1 MQGEYFIIIKREIAN
16 ELLQKRDAYRM
27 EMDEIKQKVLED
39 VDPEIHRQKKREK
52 RRYRAV
58 VTLEFVGLI
67 VVIMAV
73 FYILMGIST
82 VQGNSMYPTLHNGE
96 RVIYNRRNSD
106 YKVGDVI
113 VLKRPNGE
121 EFVKRIVAVAGD
133 TVNIQNGKLYV
144 NGEEEKLDGPIGET
158 KTSDDSDVQYP
169 VTVEDNQVFVMG
181 DNREVSE
188 DSRMF
193 GAVSLD
199 DVKGKITW
207 YLGRL

>member
-1 MQGEYFIIIKREIAN
+1 
-16 ELLQKRDAYRM
+16 M

>member
-1 MQGEYFIIIKREIAN
+1 MEI
-16 ELLQKRDAYRM
+16 
-27 EMDEIKQKVLED
+27 DEIKQKVLED
-39 VDPEIHRQKKREK
+39 VDPQIHRQKKKEK
-52 RRYRAV
+52 RRYRTV

-67 VVIMAV
+67 AVIMLL
-73 FYILMGIST
+73 FYMIMGIST
-82 VQGNSMYPTLHNGE
+82 VKGNSMYPTLHNGE
-96 RVIYNRRNSD
+96 RVVYNRRNAD

-113 VLKRPNGE
+113 VLKRPDGQ

-144 NGEEEKLDGPIGET
+144 NGEEEKMDGPIGET
-158 KTSDDSDVQYP
+158 KASDEGDVKYP
-169 VTVEDNQVFVMG
+169 LTVEDNQVFVLG

>member
-1 MQGEYFIIIKREIAN
+1 
-16 ELLQKRDAYRM
+16 M

-67 VVIMAV
+67 VVIMAI

-96 RVIYNRRNSD
+96 KVIYNRRNSD

-113 VLKRPNGE
+113 VLKRPDGE

-144 NGEEEKLDGPIGET
+144 NGEEAKLNGPIGET
-158 KTSDDSDVQYP
+158 KPSDKSNVKYP

>member
-1 MQGEYFIIIKREIAN
+1 MKEEYFIIIRREIADG
-16 ELLQKRDAYRM
+16 LQKRDAYRM

-67 VVIMAV
+67 VVIMAI

-96 RVIYNRRNSD
+96 KVIYNRRNSD

-113 VLKRPNGE
+113 VLKRPDGE
-121 EFVKRIVAVAGD
+121 EFV
-133 TVNIQNGKLYV
+133 Q
-144 NGEEEKLDGPIGET
+144 
-158 KTSDDSDVQYP
+158 
-169 VTVEDNQVFVMG
+169 
-181 DNREVSE
+181 
-188 DSRMF
+188 
-193 GAVSLD
+193 
-199 DVKGKITW
+199 
-207 YLGRL
+207 